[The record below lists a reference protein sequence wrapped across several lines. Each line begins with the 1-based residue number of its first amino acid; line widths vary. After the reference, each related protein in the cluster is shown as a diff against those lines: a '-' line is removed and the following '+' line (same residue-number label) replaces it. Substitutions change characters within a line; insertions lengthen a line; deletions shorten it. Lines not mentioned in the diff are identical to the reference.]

1 VRLGLLRG
9 PIVIGTLAAVAAL
22 STAALHRSEA
32 FSLTAQ
38 SIQAPADDGP
48 NVLIIIT
55 DDHRARGTMSVMP
68 ETRKWFGK
76 QGTRFDNG
84 FVTTPTCCP
93 SRASIFTGMYAHNH
107 GVHTNA
113 PGEAQFLD
121 PSRTVQHQLNESGY
135 STALFGK
142 YLNEWDVEEPPPS
155 FDRWGMFGD
164 RFRVAYRN
172 GLWNIDG
179 SVRRVKTYSTLF
191 IQRLAQRFIRETE
204 NDDAEP
210 WMMVLTPVA
219 PHAPS
224 IPLDRDRTADVP
236 RFRITPDIREED
248 RSDKPSFT
256 HGPGPSLASVRKDRT
271 RQLRT
276 LMSVDRMVARV
287 RDTLAKSGELA
298 DTLAFYTSDNG
309 LTWGAHGLSGKGV
322 AYEPSVRVPL
332 FATWPNMFTAGNRD
346 QRLVANIDIAPTI
359 YEATGVTPSFDV
371 DGRSL
376 LGSFQRDR
384 LLLEHYKRVDRETPS
399 WAAHRTLDYK
409 YIEAYVAGHVVMDS
423 REFYDLTK
431 DPWELENLFSSNS
444 AHTGADPIQLHADLS
459 CSGTEGATACP

>member
-1 VRLGLLRG
+1 M
-9 PIVIGTLAAVAAL
+9 
-22 STAALHRSEA
+22 
-32 FSLTAQ
+32 
-38 SIQAPADDGP
+38 
-48 NVLIIIT
+48 IIIT
-55 DDHRARGTMSVMP
+55 DDQRAGTMSVMP
-68 ETRKWFGK
+68 RTRSWLGK
-76 QGTRFDNG
+76 EGTRFDNA

-113 PGEAQFLD
+113 PGEGQFLD
-121 PSRTVQHQLNESGY
+121 TSRTVQHQLKEVGY
-135 STALFGK
+135 TTALFGK
-142 YLNEWDVEEPPPS
+142 YLNDWDVEDPPPA
-155 FDRWGMFGD
+155 FDRWGMFAD
-164 RFRVAYRN
+164 LFEVAYSG

-191 IQRLAQRFIRETE
+191 IQRLAQRFIR
-204 NDDAEP
+204 DAEVNDSQP
-210 WMMVLTPVA
+210 WMMVLTPLA

-224 IPLDRDRTADVP
+224 IPHPQDSVAEVP
-236 RFRITPDIREED
+236 RFKITPDIREKD

-256 HGPGPSLASVRKDRT
+256 HDPGPSLASIRKDRT

-287 RDTLAKSGELA
+287 RGALADTGELA

-322 AYEPSVRVPL
+322 AYEPAVRVPL
-332 FATWPNMFTAGNRD
+332 LVTWPTRFTAGNRD

-359 YEATGVTPSFDV
+359 YEATGVTPSYPV

-409 YIEAYVAGHVVMDS
+409 YIETYAVGHVVTEE
-423 REFYDLTK
+423 REFYDLEK
-431 DPWELENLFSSNS
+431 DPWELTNLFSSNFNE
-444 AHTGADPIQLHADLS
+444 ARADPVQLRADLT